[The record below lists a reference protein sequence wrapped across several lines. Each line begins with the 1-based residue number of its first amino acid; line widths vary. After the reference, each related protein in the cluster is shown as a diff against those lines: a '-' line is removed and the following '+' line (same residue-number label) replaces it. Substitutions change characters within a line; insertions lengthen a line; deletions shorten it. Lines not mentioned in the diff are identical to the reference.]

1 MNLRRWT
8 AWAPN
13 RETPEAWRAWA
24 HERCV
29 NDDPKRGELPEFTP
43 PPVRE
48 IPPLLRRRASLT
60 GRAVL
65 HVLSRPE
72 VPYEGQAIIFCSR
85 LGEFARSLDALR
97 ELACE
102 DRVSPQLFS
111 MAVHHANGGLFMIAQ
126 KARAPLTALA
136 ALEETALAGLQ
147 EAQIQLADAVETVWL
162 VYGDE
167 PLPQAYRS
175 LSASPAEHNDYF
187 AFLLELVPGED
198 FHLVSGDQV
207 DLADSPEVSPAAV
220 TPLDLLRF
228 FLCPGKDSIRLS
240 SRGNWILRRR
250 NVVKI

>member
-8 AWAPN
+8 AWAPK

-24 HERCV
+24 HGGSV
-29 NDDPKRGELPEFTP
+29 NDDSARGESPELTP
-43 PPVRE
+43 PPARE
-48 IPPLLRRRASLT
+48 IAPLLRRRASLA

-72 VPYEGQAIIFCSR
+72 VPYAGQAIIFCSR
-85 LGEFARSLDALR
+85 FGEFARSLEALR
-97 ELACE
+97 ELAQ
-102 DRVSPQLFS
+102 DGRVSPQQFS
-111 MAVHHANGGLFMIAQ
+111 MAVHHATGGLFMIAQ

-147 EAQIQLADAVETVWL
+147 EAQIQLADAAETVWL

-167 PLPQAYRS
+167 PLPLAYRS
-175 LSASPAEHNDYF
+175 LSASPAEHSDYF

-198 FHLVSGDQV
+198 FHLVSGDRA
-207 DLADSPEVSPAAV
+207 DLPDISPAAE

-228 FLCPGKDSIRLS
+228 FLCPEKDNIRLS
-240 SRGNWILRRR
+240 TRGNWILRRR